1 MKERLKSK
9 SIKIAGIIVRDEG
22 VIAALDATAHLDSSN
37 RRGALLMA
45 AHLVE
50 KSMLG
55 LKARIQHV
63 YWMPVGAVRKGVVRS
78 HGVKSVHRRICI
90 SRRQS
95 AGHDRALRHGAP
107 SDR

>member
-1 MKERLKSK
+1 MKKRLMSK
-9 SIKIAGIIVRDEG
+9 SIKIAGIIVRDKG
-22 VIAALDATAHLDSSN
+22 VIAALDVTAHLDSSN

-45 AHLVE
+45 ADLVE

-63 YWMPVGAVRKGVVRS
+63 SGMPVEAVRKGVVRS
-78 HGVKSVHRRICI
+78 HGVKSVDRRIYI

-95 AGHDRALRHGAP
+95 MGRDRVVFPRAP